1 MKDVFSI
8 EIKEEKMGSAGVN
21 WGNTDFEGGEAEWA
35 FSVVLDR

>member
-21 WGNTDFEGGEAEWA
+21 WGNTDFEGGEAECVR
-35 FSVVLDR
+35 SVVPDW